1 MAGKEF
7 KIIKGTNIQMRK
19 TICALGC
26 LLAASPL
33 SWGQATKVLTAEKSN
48 EYGLVYSLPITA
60 LEVEVTATHEV
71 GKKGPYYLYA
81 KKSIGTD
88 KAVSEDYEKWRITD
102 VKVRPYGVSDSGTQY
117 LMQLKPGALT
127 SITVDADG
135 MLLAINKEVTATA
148 SPAGPTKVPAGKVK
162 WPSGNEYLDFV
173 DEDFVASKS
182 SAKQAQLLAESLME
196 VRESKL
202 SLTRGTA
209 DAMPADGKQMELM
222 LASLGEQE
230 AALNAAFTGT
240 VTTENVT
247 RTFTYVPDGDTKEVL
262 FRMSEFA
269 GFVDADD
276 LSGDPVYIQIETV
289 NQASLPVDAKGEPK
303 KLPKNAVIY
312 NIPGSAQVTV
322 SSLGKDLYRKEI
334 QLAQMGMTFGLDPAL
349 FTDKK
354 EPSFAVFDPV
364 TGALLDIGSATSR

>member
-1 MAGKEF
+1 MK
-7 KIIKGTNIQMRK
+7 K
-19 TICALGC
+19 TISALIC
-26 LLAASPL
+26 LLTVSL
-33 SWGQATKVLTAEKSN
+33 GWGQATKVLTAEKSN
-48 EYGLVYSLPITA
+48 EYGLVYSLPTTA
-60 LEVEVTATHEV
+60 LEVEVTASHQV
-71 GKKGPYYLYA
+71 AKKGPYYLYA
-81 KKSIGTD
+81 KKSIAAD
-88 KAVSEDYEKWRITD
+88 KAISEDFEKWQITD

-117 LMQLKPGALT
+117 LMQLRPGAMT

-135 MLLAINKEVTATA
+135 MLLAINKEVSSPKAATQAPA
-148 SPAGPTKVPAGKVK
+148 SQPQVK

-202 SLTRGTA
+202 ALTRGTA

-230 AALNAAFTGT
+230 AALTAAFTGS
-240 VTTENVT
+240 VTTEMVT
-247 RTFTYVPDGDTKEVL
+247 RKFTFIPDGDAKQVL
-262 FRMSEFA
+262 FRLSDFA

-276 LSGDPVYIQIETV
+276 LSGDPVYIQIETL
-289 NQASLPVDAKGEPK
+289 NQASLPVDAKGEEK

-312 NIPGSAQVTV
+312 NIPGSAQVTI
-322 SSLGKDLYRKEI
+322 STLGKNLFQKEF
-334 QLAQMGMTFGLDPAL
+334 QMAQMGMTFGLDPAL

-364 TGALLDIGSATSR
+364 TGALLEIGSLTGR

>member
-1 MAGKEF
+1 MR
-7 KIIKGTNIQMRK
+7 KIIT
-19 TICALGC
+19 ALTC
-26 LLAASPL
+26 LLTVSL
-33 SWGQATKVLTAEKSN
+33 SWAQATKVLTAEKSN
-48 EYGLVYSLPITA
+48 EYGLVYSLPTTA
-60 LEVEVTATHEV
+60 LEIEVTASHEV
-71 GKKGPYYLYA
+71 AKKGPYYLYA

-88 KAVSEDYEKWRITD
+88 KAVSEDSEKWQITE

-117 LMQLKPGALT
+117 LMQLRPGALT
-127 SITVDADG
+127 SITVDPDG
-135 MLLAINKEVTATA
+135 MLLAINKEVD
-148 SPAGPTKVPAGKVK
+148 SPASGFGQTPSQAAKVK
-162 WPSGNEYLDFV
+162 WPTGNEYLDFV

-202 SLTRGTA
+202 ALTRGTA

-230 AALNAAFTGT
+230 AALNAAFTGS
-240 VTTENVT
+240 VTTEYVT
-247 RTFTYVPDGDTKEVL
+247 RRFTYVPDGDAKEIL
-262 FRMSEFA
+262 FRLSDFA

-276 LSGDPVYIQIETV
+276 LSGDPVYIQIETL
-289 NQASLPVDAKGEPK
+289 NQASIPVDAKGEPK

-312 NIPGSAQVTV
+312 NIPGSAQVTI
-322 SSLGKDLYRKEI
+322 SSMGKNLFQKEM
-334 QLAQMGMTFGLDPAL
+334 QMAQMGMTFGLDPAL

-364 TGALLDIGSATSR
+364 TGALLEIGSISAR

>member
-1 MAGKEF
+1 MK
-7 KIIKGTNIQMRK
+7 KIFL
-19 TICALGC
+19 TIAVALTSLYC
-26 LLAASPL
+26 S
-33 SWGQATKVLTAEKSN
+33 GQATKVLTAEKSN
-48 EYGLVYSLPITA
+48 EYGLVYSLPATA
-60 LEVEVTATHEV
+60 LEVEVTASHQV
-71 GKKGPYYLYA
+71 GKKGPFYLYA
-81 KKSIGTD
+81 KKSIGND
-88 KAVSEDYEKWRITD
+88 RAIAEDFEKWQITEIN
-102 VKVRPYGVSDSGTQY
+102 VRPYGVADSGTQY
-117 LMQLKPGALT
+117 VMQLRPGALT

-135 MLLAINKEVTATA
+135 MLLAINKDVAAPKKGSAMPAKATE
-148 SPAGPTKVPAGKVK
+148 KVK
-162 WPSGNEYLDFV
+162 WPTGNEYLDFV

-230 AALNAAFTGT
+230 AALTAAFTGS
-240 VTTENVT
+240 VTTEYVT
-247 RTFTYVPDGDTKEVL
+247 RKYTFIPDGDAKEIL
-262 FRMSEFA
+262 FRMSDFA

-276 LSGDPVYIQIETV
+276 LSGDPVYIQIETL

-312 NIPGSAQVTV
+312 NIPGSAQVTLTA
-322 SSLGKDLYRKEI
+322 SGRKLYDQEI
-334 QLAQMGMTFGLDPAL
+334 QMAQLGMTFGLDPLL
-349 FTDKK
+349 FSDKK

-364 TGALLDIGSATSR
+364 TGALLEIGSMTSK

>member
-1 MAGKEF
+1 MLLLA
-7 KIIKGTNIQMRK
+7 
-19 TICALGC
+19 C
-26 LLAASPL
+26 LLSFAASHAQ
-33 SWGQATKVLTAEKSN
+33 STKVLTAEKSN
-48 EYGLVYSLPITA
+48 DYGLVYSLPITA
-60 LEVEVTATHEV
+60 LDVEVTATHQV

-88 KAVSEDYEKWRITD
+88 KAIAEDFEKWVITNI
-102 VKVRPYGVSDSGTQY
+102 KVRPYGVADSGTQY
-117 LMQLKPGALT
+117 LMQLRPGALT
-127 SITVDADG
+127 SITVDPNG
-135 MLLAINKEVTATA
+135 MLLAINKEVEPKSAIP
-148 SPAGPTKVPAGKVK
+148 SRDEEKEEKVK
-162 WPSGNEYLDFV
+162 WPTGNEYLDFV

-202 SLTRGTA
+202 ALTRGTA

-230 AALNAAFTGT
+230 AALNAAFTGSVATET
-240 VTTENVT
+240 VT
-247 RTFTYVPDGDTKEVL
+247 RRFTFIPEGDGEQIL
-262 FRMSEFA
+262 FRMSDFA

-276 LSGDPVYIQIETV
+276 LSGDPVYIKIETL
-289 NQASLPVDAKGEPK
+289 NEASLPVDAKGEPK

-312 NIPGSAQVTV
+312 NIPGSAQVTI
-322 SSLGKDLYRKEI
+322 SYLGKKLYDKEI
-334 QLAQMGMTFGLDPAL
+334 QMSQFGMTFGLDPLL

-364 TGALLDIGSATSR
+364 TGALLEIGSISSK

>member
-1 MAGKEF
+1 MK
-7 KIIKGTNIQMRK
+7 K
-19 TICALGC
+19 TISALVC
-26 LLAASPL
+26 LMTVSLGWS
-33 SWGQATKVLTAEKSN
+33 QATKVLTAEKSN

-60 LEVEVTATHEV
+60 LEIEVTASHQV

-81 KKSIGTD
+81 KKSIAAE
-88 KAVSEDYEKWRITD
+88 KAVAEDYEKWMITD
-102 VKVRPYGVSDSGTQY
+102 VKVRPYGVADSGTQY
-117 LMQLKPGALT
+117 LMQLRPGALT

-135 MLLAINKEVTATA
+135 MLLAINKEVPAPMQA
-148 SPAGPTKVPAGKVK
+148 SAEAVSAAERVK
-162 WPSGNEYLDFV
+162 WPTGNEYLDFV

-202 SLTRGTA
+202 ALTRGTA

-230 AALNAAFTGT
+230 AALTAAFTGT
-240 VTTENVT
+240 VTTEYVT
-247 RTFTYVPDGDTKEVL
+247 RKYTFVPDGDSRQIL
-262 FRMSEFA
+262 FRLSEFA

-276 LSGDPVYIQIETV
+276 LSGDPVYIQIETI

-312 NIPGSAQVTV
+312 NIPGSAQVTL
-322 SSLGKDLYRKEI
+322 STLGRTLYDKEI
-334 QLAQMGMTFGLDPAL
+334 QMAQTGMTFGLDPAL
-349 FTDKK
+349 FTDRK
-354 EPSFAVFDPV
+354 EPSFAVFDSV
-364 TGALLDIGSATSR
+364 TGALLEIGSVTAR